1 MSDPQHT
8 FELTV
13 DAVPGAIERVLSVVR
28 RRRLG
33 LRSFRADRAGE
44 GGWSVVIL
52 AGAVPQEAALA
63 LRQFTT
69 LIDVRKARL
78 GEAPAADAAEDHRER
93 NDRATN

>member
-1 MSDPQHT
+1 VTDDAQHT

-33 LRSFRADRAGE
+33 LRSFRADAAGE
-44 GGWSVVIL
+44 GRWAVRIE

-63 LRQFTT
+63 LRQFES
-69 LIDVRKARL
+69 LVDVRNAHL
-78 GEAPAADAAEDHRER
+78 REQQ
-93 NDRATN
+93 

>member
-33 LRSFRADRAGE
+33 LRSFRADASGE
-44 GGWSVVIL
+44 GHWNVLIK
-52 AGAVPQEAALA
+52 AGAVPKEAALA
-63 LRQFTT
+63 LSQFAS
-69 LIDVRKARL
+69 LIDVRNACL
-78 GEAPAADAAEDHRER
+78 SED
-93 NDRATN
+93 DRSAT